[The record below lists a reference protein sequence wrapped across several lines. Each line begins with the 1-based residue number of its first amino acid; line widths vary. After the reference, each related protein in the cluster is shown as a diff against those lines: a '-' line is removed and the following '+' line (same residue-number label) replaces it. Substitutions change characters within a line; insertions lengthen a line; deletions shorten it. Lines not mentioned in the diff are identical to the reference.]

1 MSKHDLKTDIA
12 LALAG
17 VGALKFGEFKF
28 KSGIISPMYMDLRL
42 FVSYPRLL
50 KKVVKAYA
58 EMIEDIKYDRLVGV
72 AYAAMP
78 IAGAISLELEKPWV
92 FVRKEGLAKAH
103 GLSKAIE
110 GEYSKGEKAL
120 IIEDLV
126 TKGTSIME
134 VVPVIKD
141 HGLVP
146 TDAAFLIDYEKGGS
160 AKLKVQ
166 GIKVHAFMTM
176 HEVVDIMLAEGKI
189 NETHH
194 QKCLDFLS
202 LRS

>member
-1 MSKHDLKTDIA
+1 
-12 LALAG
+12 

-120 IIEDLV
+120 DYRRSRHKRYINYGSCACH
-126 TKGTSIME
+126 K
-134 VVPVIKD
+134 
-141 HGLVP
+141 
-146 TDAAFLIDYEKGGS
+146 AAWPKPNRCCFLDR
-160 AKLKVQ
+160 L
-166 GIKVHAFMTM
+166 
-176 HEVVDIMLAEGKI
+176 
-189 NETHH
+189 
-194 QKCLDFLS
+194 
-202 LRS
+202 